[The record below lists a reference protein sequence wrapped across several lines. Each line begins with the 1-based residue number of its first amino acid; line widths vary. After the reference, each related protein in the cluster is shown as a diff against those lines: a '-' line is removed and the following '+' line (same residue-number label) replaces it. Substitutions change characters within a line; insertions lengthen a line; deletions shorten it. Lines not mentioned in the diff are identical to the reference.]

1 MIKFCSL
8 YSGSSGNSLYVETN
22 KTKLLVDC
30 GESARKIVNSLSDI
44 DVNIEDIDGILVTH
58 EHIDHVKSLGTLSKK
73 YNIPV
78 FTNIETLNAMPE
90 QMTKIKSENI
100 HLFDFSEDFEIGD
113 LQIHPFAIPHDAA
126 NPCAFNIFKNKTKL
140 SIATDIGHMTPEI
153 LANLEK
159 SKFLLL
165 ESNYDPNIL
174 KCSQYPYHLKERI
187 AGPYGHLSNDS
198 AGKTISHLIESGL
211 QTVMLGHL
219 SKENNFP
226 ELAYKTVMEELI
238 YNNKTKKDINLSVA
252 TRYNHTPVIK
262 IS

>member
-22 KTKLLVDC
+22 KTKLLIDC
-30 GESARKIVNSLSDI
+30 GESAKKIVNSLSDI

-73 YNIPV
+73 FNIPV
-78 FTNIETLNAMPE
+78 YTNIETLNAMPE
-90 QMTKIKSENI
+90 QMSKLKSENI
-100 HLFDFSEDFEIGD
+100 HLFNFSEDFEIGD

-126 NPCAFNIFKNKTKL
+126 NPCAFNILNNNTKL

-153 LANLEK
+153 LSNLEK

-174 KCSQYPYHLKERI
+174 KCSPYPYHLKERI
-187 AGPYGHLSNDS
+187 AGPYGHLSNDI

-211 QTVMLGHL
+211 HTVMLGHL

-226 ELAYKTVMEELI
+226 ELAYKTVMEEII
-238 YNNKTKKDINLSVA
+238 YNNKSEKDIKLSVA
-252 TRYNHTPVIK
+252 TRYNHTPVVK